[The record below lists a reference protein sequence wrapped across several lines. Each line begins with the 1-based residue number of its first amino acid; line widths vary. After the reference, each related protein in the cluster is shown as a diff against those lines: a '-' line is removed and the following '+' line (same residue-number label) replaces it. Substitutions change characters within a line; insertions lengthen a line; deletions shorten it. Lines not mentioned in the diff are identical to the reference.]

1 MVTDPGMKPTMDLN
15 TQCMIVA
22 EAMNAM
28 AQGINRVLFIR
39 EIMPEDELLNDEL
52 EFKTSEALKMYLT
65 LRNDMEFYRNKR
77 DVLVKEQNF
86 HLAADYLVKYK
97 QKKKILHRAM
107 QTLSFKSGK
116 PYACTKLGAIVYF
129 NPRIQG

>member
-15 TQCMIVA
+15 TQCMMVA

-28 AQGINRVLFIR
+28 APGINRVLFIR

-52 EFKTSEALKMYLT
+52 EFKTPEALKMYLT

-97 QKKKILHRAM
+97 QKSACITFKNFMSESLKTPVPKFLCTIKKDA
-107 QTLSFKSGK
+107 
-116 PYACTKLGAIVYF
+116 
-129 NPRIQG
+129 

>member
-1 MVTDPGMKPTMDLN
+1 
-15 TQCMIVA
+15 
-22 EAMNAM
+22 MNAM
-28 AQGINRVLFIR
+28 APGINRVLFIR

-52 EFKTSEALKMYLT
+52 EFKTPEALKMYLT

-86 HLAADYLVKYK
+86 HLAADYLDKYK
-97 QKKKILHRAM
+97 QKKTILHRAM

-116 PYACTKLGAIVYF
+116 TYACTKLGAIVYF